1 MAFNHL
7 TGGSD
12 DVRPTGHPYLADD
25 MKHSHSHS
33 EKLPFSQFDRKRVR
47 ILLGSIVVPLF
58 VATLV
63 GMFFLWPRGETPVG
77 QEHIYDEG
85 VSEATGVVTFVGET
99 DDYGQT
105 PVRMETD
112 GVEVDVHVPFEYID
126 NGLDVGDR
134 IITMFSPDIMAT
146 GSPYIFVDFERSIP
160 MSALVVFYIIAVAIV
175 ARGKGLAA
183 IAGLGASL
191 AIVGFFMLPA
201 LLVGKPALVVVLVG
215 AAAMMFASIY
225 LAHGISIRTTTAIL
239 GTFGGLIVTGVVAY
253 FAIDANNL
261 TGVLTEEAIT
271 LYSKVTGLQ
280 MDQIL
285 LCGMILAGL
294 GALNDV
300 TITQV
305 STVWELHGLNPQ
317 ATRLQLFRRGMVV
330 GRDHIASTVY
340 TLAFAYI
347 GTALPLMLSAAM
359 IDRGF
364 LDTMAV
370 AQVSE
375 EIVRTLVA
383 SIGLVLAIPATTA
396 IAATLAPVAP
406 TGARVTTRER
416 NETGA
421 YVTCGE
427 RAHVT
432 RGERN
437 EKEQHA

>member
-1 MAFNHL
+1 M
-7 TGGSD
+7 
-12 DVRPTGHPYLADD
+12 
-25 MKHSHSHS
+25 HSHSHAG
-33 EKLPFSQFDRKRVR
+33 KLPLTQSDRTRVR
-47 ILLGSIVVPLF
+47 LILGAIVVPLF
-58 VATLV
+58 VLTLV
-63 GMFFLWPRGETPVG
+63 GMFFLWPRGATPVG
-77 QEHIYDEG
+77 QEQIYAEG
-85 VSEATGVVTFVGET
+85 VTEATGVVTYIGET

-112 GVEVDVHVPFEYID
+112 GVEVDVHVPFEYIN
-126 NGLDVGDR
+126 NGLDIGDR
-134 IITMFSPDIMAT
+134 IITMFSPDIMDT
-146 GSPYIFVDFERSIP
+146 GSPYIFVDFERSVP
-160 MSALVVFYIIAVAIV
+160 LGALVAFYIVAVAIV

-183 IAGLGASL
+183 LVGLTVSL
-191 AIVGFFMLPA
+191 AVVGFFMLPA
-201 LLVGKPALVVVLVG
+201 LLVGKPAVLVVIVG

-225 LAHGISIRTTTAIL
+225 LAHGVSIRTTTAIL

-253 FAIDANNL
+253 LAIGANNL
-261 TGVLTEEAIT
+261 TGALSDEAIT
-271 LYSKVTGLQ
+271 LYGKISSLQ

-340 TLAFAYI
+340 TLAFAYV

-364 LDTMAV
+364 FDTMTV
-370 AQVSE
+370 AQVAE

-396 IAATLAPVAP
+396 IAAILAPVAP
-406 TGARVTTRER
+406 TGTR
-416 NETGA
+416 TG
-421 YVTCGE
+421 
-427 RAHVT
+427 R
-432 RGERN
+432 R
-437 EKEQHA
+437 QHMQKDSHA

>member
-12 DVRPTGHPYLADD
+12 DVRPTGHPYPGDD

-77 QEHIYDEG
+77 QEHIYAEG

-253 FAIDANNL
+253 FAIGANNL

-421 YVTCGE
+421 HVTCGE